1 MTEAEA
7 FSIQTSTTGDV
18 LILSVAGDVDLTT
31 APELAQAI
39 RLVPELTSRVVV
51 DLSAVTFLDSSGIN
65 VLVSGKR
72 ALAESEI
79 DLCVVTAPDGPVRR
93 VFEIT
98 RLAGPLGVEDSLDD
112 ALAKTRR

>member
-7 FSIQTSTTGDV
+7 FSIQTSTTDDV
-18 LILSVAGDVDLTT
+18 LVLSVGGEVDLTT

-39 RLVPELTSRVVV
+39 RLVPEPTSRVVV
-51 DLSAVTFLDSSGIN
+51 DLSAVTFLDSSGLN

-72 ALAESEI
+72 TLAESGV
-79 DLCVVTAPDGPVRR
+79 DLCVVTEPNGPVRR

-98 RLAGPLGVEDSLDD
+98 RLTGSLGVVDSLDD